1 MTAKKPSPVEGMGA
15 DVAAALKDEADART
29 AFEGGVA
36 IHGKGG
42 SRMVPSGHLVVVCRD
57 PGMRRA
63 GIEHKALR
71 VWKKGELSAAQIE
84 LIASD
89 TETFAVIEV
98 G

>member
-1 MTAKKPSPVEGMGA
+1 MTAKKPSPLEGMGA
-15 DVAAALKDEADART
+15 DVAAALKDKADART

-42 SRMVPSGHLVVVCRD
+42 LRMVPSGHIIVVCRD

-63 GIEHKALR
+63 GIEHEALH
-71 VWKKGELSAAQIE
+71 VWKKGQLSAAQIA

>member
-15 DVAAALKDEADART
+15 DVAAALKDEADVRT
-29 AFEGGVA
+29 AFKDGVA
-36 IHGKGG
+36 IHGKSGV
-42 SRMVPSGHLVVVCRD
+42 RMVPAGHIIVVCRD

-63 GIEHKALR
+63 GIEHEALH
-71 VWKKGELSAAQIE
+71 VWKKGQLSPSQIA

>member
-15 DVAAALKDEADART
+15 DMAAALKDDADARE

-36 IHGKGG
+36 IRGKDNA
-42 SRMVPSGHLVVVCRD
+42 RMVSAGHVIVVCRD

-63 GIEHKALR
+63 GVEHKALH
-71 VWKKGELSAAQIE
+71 VWKKGELSRDQIA

>member
-1 MTAKKPSPVEGMGA
+1 MPDTTSSPVEGMGA
-15 DVAAALKDEADART
+15 DMAAALKDRADVRKT
-29 AFEGGVA
+29 FKGGVA
-36 IHGKGG
+36 IHGKDDA
-42 SRMVPSGHLVVVCRD
+42 RMVPAGHLIVVCRD

-63 GIEHKALR
+63 GIEHKALH
-71 VWKKGELSAAQIE
+71 VWKKGELSRDQIA

>member
-1 MTAKKPSPVEGMGA
+1 
-15 DVAAALKDEADART
+15 
-29 AFEGGVA
+29 
-36 IHGKGG
+36 
-42 SRMVPSGHLVVVCRD
+42 MVSAGHVIVVCRD

-63 GIEHKALR
+63 GVEHKALH
-71 VWKKGELSAAQIE
+71 VWKKGELSRDQIA

>member
-1 MTAKKPSPVEGMGA
+1 MTAKKPSPLEGMGA

-29 AFEGGVA
+29 AFESGVA

-42 SRMVPSGHLVVVCRD
+42 ARMVPSGHLIVVCRD

-63 GIEHKALR
+63 GIEHKALH
-71 VWKKGELSAAQIE
+71 VWKAGELSAAQIE